1 MRRALPLLVLAL
13 WFAAAS
19 APAACAAGTPAAGT
33 ARPRTAVGAAPKR
46 SVASRAVTA
55 RKAVRDSARTLEP
68 IHIEGELDVPEVLFI
83 TARDQR
89 RIVEFQHRR
98 YLKTSAELLRDAP
111 PTRLVV
117 ARGAAPAVA
126 PAPPATTPSA
136 TGDPR

>member
-13 WFAAAS
+13 WFAAAL
-19 APAACAAGTPAAGT
+19 APAARAAGTPAAGT
-33 ARPRTAVGAAPKR
+33 ARPRTAAGAAPKR
-46 SVASRAVTA
+46 SVTA

-117 ARGAAPAVA
+117 ARGAAPAAA
-126 PAPPATTPSA
+126 PPPATTPSA